1 MSAISCIKRSMEEN
15 DGKYCVEFYAPSQSD
30 GLVDNLRG
38 KKYYFTFL
46 QLVVR
51 EKSKD
56 SFK

>member
-1 MSAISCIKRSMEEN
+1 MEEN